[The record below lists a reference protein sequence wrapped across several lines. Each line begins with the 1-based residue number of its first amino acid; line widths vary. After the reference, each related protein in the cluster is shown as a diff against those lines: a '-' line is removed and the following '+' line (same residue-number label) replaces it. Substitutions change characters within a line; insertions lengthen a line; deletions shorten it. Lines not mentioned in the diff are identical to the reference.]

1 MEIKKFI
8 KDHKKEFI
16 VTGVVVA
23 GVTLTVIALKRK
35 KDPAW
40 QLQKIC
46 EMISELP
53 PSIKHDLTIPNWNG
67 MEIFEHWTEDHVQNM
82 ILKCHVTQLGE
93 LGEHLLDDFAT
104 QCNPDIPVEL
114 VLTYCNSAV
123 V

>member
-23 GVTLTVIALKRK
+23 GVTLTVIALKK
-35 KDPAW
+35 AKTPTKE
-40 QLQKIC
+40 LQKIC
-46 EMISELP
+46 EKIAALP
-53 PSIKHDLTIPNWNG
+53 PRDLTIPDWNG